1 MPSVKKIKN
10 KLNLREKSIIRSF
23 SLQLVQKIG
32 AWVAL
37 GIGLIFLK
45 GHISRDIFGEIYQK
59 LTKSQN
65 PHLQEF
71 FLGTGLAD
79 RQKLLN
85 YALIFLGV
93 IILLNIVVVF
103 SNIVFKLRDK
113 YIENN
118 KFYIYNL

>member
-1 MPSVKKIKN
+1 
-10 KLNLREKSIIRSF
+10 LFL
-23 SLQLVQKIG
+23 
-32 AWVAL
+32 
-37 GIGLIFLK
+37 LK
-45 GHISRDIFGEIYQK
+45 GHISRDIFGELYQK

-65 PHLQEF
+65 QHLQEF

-85 YALIFLGV
+85 YALFFLGT
-93 IILLNIVVVF
+93 IIVLNIVVAF
-103 SNIVFKLRDK
+103 SNLALKLRDK

>member
-1 MPSVKKIKN
+1 MLSVKK

-45 GHISRDIFGEIYQK
+45 GHISRDVFGEIYQK

-85 YALIFLGV
+85 YALIFLGA
-93 IILLNIVVVF
+93 IIFLNIVVVF
-103 SNIVFKLRDK
+103 SNVVFKLRDK
-113 YIENN
+113 CVENN